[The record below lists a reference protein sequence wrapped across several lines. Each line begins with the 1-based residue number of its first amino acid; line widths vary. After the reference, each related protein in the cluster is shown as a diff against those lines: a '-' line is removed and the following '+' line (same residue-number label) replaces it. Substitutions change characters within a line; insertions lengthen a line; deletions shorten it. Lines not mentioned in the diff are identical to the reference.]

1 MPSIPPPGAPPE
13 RGWVILDRDGV
24 INRDRADYVKTP
36 AELDFLPGS
45 LEAIA
50 ALTRAGYGV
59 VVATNQSGVGRGLL
73 SGQDLDAIHSKLETA
88 VQAAGGELRG
98 VFVCPHAPDAGC
110 ACRKPRAGLLR
121 QIATWAGIDLVGVPV
136 VGDAGRDLEAARSV
150 GALPILVR
158 TGHGEKTLREWP
170 DVAGLTVFAD
180 LAEFARHWITRSTA
194 VAGRQDGA

>member
-1 MPSIPPPGAPPE
+1 MIPIPPPSAPPE

-50 ALTRAGYGV
+50 ALTQAGYGV
-59 VVATNQSGVGRGLL
+59 VVATNQSGVGRRLL
-73 SGQDLDAIHSKLETA
+73 SEQDLAAIHAKLATA
-88 VQAAGGELRG
+88 VGAAGGRLLG

-110 ACRKPRAGLLR
+110 ACRKPRTGLLQ
-121 QIATWAGIDLVGVPV
+121 QIAIWAGIDLAGVPV
-136 VGDAGRDLEAARSV
+136 VGDAARDLEAARSV

-170 DVAGLTVFAD
+170 DVASLTVFAD
-180 LAEFARHWITRSTA
+180 LAEFARYWITRSTVA
-194 VAGRQDGA
+194 AGRRDDA

>member
-1 MPSIPPPGAPPE
+1 MMPTPSPGSPPK

-36 AELDFLPGS
+36 AELDFIPGS

-50 ALTRAGYGV
+50 ALTQAGYGV

-73 SGQDLDAIHSKLETA
+73 SEQDLDAIHAKLETA
-88 VQAAGGELRG
+88 VQAAGGRLLG
-98 VFVCPHAPDAGC
+98 VFVCPHAPDTGC
-110 ACRKPRAGLLR
+110 ACRKPRAGLLQ
-121 QIATWAGIDLVGVPV
+121 QIATWAGIDLIGVPV
-136 VGDAGRDLEAARSV
+136 VGDAVRDLEAARSV

-170 DVAGLTVFAD
+170 DVAGSTVFAD
-180 LAEFARHWITRSTA
+180 LAAFARHWITRSTA
-194 VAGRQDGA
+194 AAGRQDDA